1 VPVGVVDDGVSWES
15 FTLALQDAL
24 VFTTIEVGVQPMAV
38 VVAWVE
44 TERLN
49 ELGFPG
55 L

>member
-1 VPVGVVDDGVSWES
+1 MPVGVVDDGAGCES
-15 FTLALQDAL
+15 FTMALQDAF

-49 ELGFPG
+49 EPGFPT